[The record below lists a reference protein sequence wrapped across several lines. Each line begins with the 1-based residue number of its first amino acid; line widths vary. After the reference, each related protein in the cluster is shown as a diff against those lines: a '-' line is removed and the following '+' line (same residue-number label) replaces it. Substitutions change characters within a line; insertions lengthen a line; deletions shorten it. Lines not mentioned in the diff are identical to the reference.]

1 MSSSRSASSLFAS
14 LLAFAGVAALV
25 ACASS
30 TAAPTSTPTA
40 TANVRAAAPEAPSK
54 AAPPPLLEEGA
65 SVEAAVL
72 VPAADEQAG
81 VDWENDW
88 IYRHYGR
95 FRKKTVA
102 LASREGRRY
111 DVITVELGDHTERVF
126 YFDITDFYGKRS
138 REK

>member
-1 MSSSRSASSLFAS
+1 MSRSVPSQPAS
-14 LLAFAGVAALV
+14 LLAFAGAAALV

-30 TAAPTSTPTA
+30 APSPTPTA
-40 TANVRAAAPEAPSK
+40 NARPAAPEAVSK
-54 AAPPPLLEEGA
+54 AAAAPLLEEGA

-138 REK
+138 GEK

>member
-1 MSSSRSASSLFAS
+1 M
-14 LLAFAGVAALV
+14 LV

-30 TAAPTSTPTA
+30 APAPAANA
-40 TANVRAAAPEAPSK
+40 DVHAAASE
-54 AAPPPLLEEGA
+54 PPPKRSPASLVEEGA
-65 SVEAAVL
+65 TVDAAVL
-72 VPAADEQAG
+72 VPASDEQAG

-111 DVITVELGDHTERVF
+111 DVITVELGDHTERVL
-126 YFDITDFYGKRS
+126 YFDITDFYGKR
-138 REK
+138 K